1 MRFVLIDHIETLE
14 LGKRITGYKLIRHDE
29 DYFADH
35 FPGFPVVPGVL
46 QLESLAQLGG
56 RLVEATVRAE
66 TGRRVL
72 PMFGK
77 AEQAKFVRAVRPGDR
92 LDLACEVLGIGDGAA
107 RVSGVATVGGRR
119 ACTATIMYA
128 MINVEDA
135 GGELDPAQTA
145 QLHAW
150 SDRVWRELRGDRT

>member
-1 MRFVLIDHIETLE
+1 MRFILIDHIETLE
-14 LGKRITGYKLIRHDE
+14 PGKRITGFKQIREDE

-46 QLESLAQLGG
+46 VLESLAQLGG
-56 RLVEATVRAE
+56 RLVEATIKE
-66 TGRRVL
+66 QTGRRVL
-72 PMFGK
+72 PMLGK

-92 LDLACEVLGIGDGAA
+92 LDLVCEAIAIGEGAA
-107 RVSGVATVGGRR
+107 RVNGTATVGGRR

-128 MINVEDA
+128 MIDVQQA
-135 GGELDPAQTA
+135 GEQLDPAQTA

-150 SDRVWRELRGDRT
+150 SDRVWRELRGRQS